1 MLILIDNSE
10 ILLNRMKINGW
21 KQNGGYAIRGN
32 PRVLEKGNDRL
43 IVVKPIRID
52 PFKVLKDEI
61 DKFFESLKRIIGKLK
76 SLGKSISGVYLPGGG
91 TIPLPK
97 WFRDFCKENGGE
109 ILIYSDENV
118 LKLEIDK

>member
-10 ILLNRMKINGW
+10 ILLKRMKINGW

-32 PRVLEKGNDRL
+32 PSVLEKGNDRL

-76 SLGKSISGVYLPGGG
+76 SLGKNISGVYLPGGG

-97 WFRDFCKENGGE
+97 WFSDFCKENGVE
-109 ILIYSDENV
+109 ILIYNDENV
-118 LKLEIDK
+118 LKIYK